1 LMQGFNQRNQN
12 AQQGMMAVVDHFTKQ
27 AERRKEEKSLA
38 KSMDAFYKTESGG
51 KVLKDMG
58 IPLHDYL
65 SMSDGDRLA
74 IGKAGHESVALKGLQ
89 QKFEQGAAEFLAK
102 QKMDDLQLA
111 AQKQE
116 TEGNTAFDLAQAA
129 ASRPGT
135 LEIPNT
141 TLPGIFPDRT
151 VGTRSQPTL
160 QEAAQQILQTP
171 GAARSR
177 AGIQLL
183 EAAARERGQQMGE
196 GAPFYNRRDV
206 GNLLPVQ
213 GAPGYG
219 IAVTGPRQSQVIYTG
234 APQGGSVAVPGV
246 GDVGVITTK
255 PGQAMIV
262 PGQQT
267 QGQIREALAKAEA
280 DIAKL
285 RTKMQA
291 DPEMKQYLGGALAE
305 QESLANSYRAAL
317 GTSGGQKSE
326 GRGAPAPGTV
336 MGGYRFKGGNPNDKA
351 NWEAVN

>member
-1 LMQGFNQRNQN
+1 
-12 AQQGMMAVVDHFTKQ
+12 
-27 AERRKEEKSLA
+27 
-38 KSMDAFYKTESGG
+38 
-51 KVLKDMG
+51 
-58 IPLHDYL
+58 
-65 SMSDGDRLA
+65 
-74 IGKAGHESVALKGLQ
+74 
-89 QKFEQGAAEFLAK
+89 
-102 QKMDDLQLA
+102 
-111 AQKQE
+111 
-116 TEGNTAFDLAQAA
+116 
-129 ASRPGT
+129 
-135 LEIPNT
+135 
-141 TLPGIFPDRT
+141 
-151 VGTRSQPTL
+151 
-160 QEAAQQILQTP
+160 
-171 GAARSR
+171 
-177 AGIQLL
+177 
-183 EAAARERGQQMGE
+183 MGE
-196 GAPFYNRRDV
+196 GAPFYNRSDV
-206 GNLLPVQ
+206 GNLMPVQ

-234 APQGGSVAVPGV
+234 GPQGGSVAVPGV

-255 PGQAMIV
+255 PGQSTIV

-267 QGQIREALAKAEA
+267 QGQIREALAKSEA